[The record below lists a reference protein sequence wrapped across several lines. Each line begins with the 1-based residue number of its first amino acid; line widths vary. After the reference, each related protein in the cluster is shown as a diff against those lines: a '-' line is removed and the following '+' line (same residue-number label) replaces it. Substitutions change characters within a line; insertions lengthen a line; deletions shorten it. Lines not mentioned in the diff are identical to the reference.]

1 MSSTKEERQ
10 AISQAC
16 DQLKEIL
23 LKKNHDYGN
32 SFGETFNELGPISG
46 LTRFIDKVNRL
57 KELILHHDQEI
68 NDESLNDT
76 WLDAAGYAILNYIH
90 TKQLQPESHE
100 PTFNI
105 KEKTITKK
113 VNHE

>member
-1 MSSTKEERQ
+1 MSSTQEERQ

-57 KELILHHDQEI
+57 KELILNDDQEI
-68 NDESLNDT
+68 NYESLNDT

-90 TKQLQPESHE
+90 TKKLQPENHE
-100 PTFNI
+100 LTFNI
-105 KEKTITKK
+105 KEKAIAKK
-113 VNHE
+113 AKHE

>member
-32 SFGETFNELGPISG
+32 SFSETFNELGPISG

-57 KELILHHDQEI
+57 KELILHHDQEV

-100 PTFNI
+100 TTFNI

-113 VNHE
+113 DKHE